1 MCRCPSCRFTDSFTT
16 KGVDAWPRG
25 EPKGPAKSK
34 AEYAAHWR
42 HCGGSQKPHTLGSP
56 FPCTGTPQT
65 DPRIW
70 YHFPGGQI
78 GQARHRHGHPL
89 RPRSNKDRPD
99 ATESIPD
106 YVVAFCL
113 ANNLT

>member
-1 MCRCPSCRFTDSFTT
+1 MCTCTSCKFTDSFSI
-16 KGVDAWPRG
+16 KGFDAWPKG
-25 EPKGPAKSK
+25 EPKGPAKAR

-70 YHFPGGQI
+70 YHFPNGQR
-78 GQARHRHGHPL
+78 GKARRKHGETPYS
-89 RPRSNKDRPD
+89 RD
-99 ATESIPD
+99 D
-106 YVVAFCL
+106 YPHGVEGAAEYVAAFVS